1 MLRMRRLL
9 RARLDYQLGMDGERQ
24 TAQALQPLLAEG
36 YELFH
41 DLEFTDPTGKHFN
54 IDHVLLGPAGVVA
67 IETRARSKDAAGKG
81 SQSTKVRYDGQK
93 LIYPNVTETH
103 GLEQALANAKF
114 LSRELT
120 SHTGEPV
127 FVRPAISLPGW
138 FVDQLAKDGSP
149 AVHNPEM
156 LRSWVA
162 QLPPGMMDP
171 AQQNRIRGYL
181 AKER

>member
-1 MLRMRRLL
+1 MRRLL